1 MPCQYLPASENSYH
15 GPERG
20 PGRGFTQPRPYA
32 QHIHAREGAGS
43 LGESGGRE
51 GGWRLELD
59 GGRAGTKYIRV
70 WTGERGRGCLSLLS
84 ERGGNAREGFCQM
97 QSLSLNR

>member
-15 GPERG
+15 GRERG

-43 LGESGGRE
+43 LEESGGRE
-51 GGWRLELD
+51 GGRVAARAWRWASRYKIHTSMDWREREGLLVTVV
-59 GGRAGTKYIRV
+59 RARRKRA
-70 WTGERGRGCLSLLS
+70 RRLLS
-84 ERGGNAREGFCQM
+84 NAELI
-97 QSLSLNR
+97 S